1 MWRKGHTEILEDENV
16 WKFVPTLYRRSDVEF
31 VLNLQ
36 IYTLEEGD
44 FGLYTCEAKN
54 QYGNSSST
62 VLIEGKHN
70 TFYIIININIRNIF
84 NSK

>member
-1 MWRKGHTEILEDENV
+1 MWRKGNIEILEDESV
-16 WKFVPTLYRRSDVEF
+16 WKFVPTLYRRSDTEF

-36 IYTLEEGD
+36 IYTLEQGD

-62 VLIEGKHN
+62 VLIEGKDN
-70 TFYIIININIRNIF
+70 TFYIIINIDIRNIF

>member
-1 MWRKGHTEILEDENV
+1 MWRKGNLEILEDASV
-16 WKFVPTLYRRSDVEF
+16 WKFVSTLYRRSDTEF

-36 IYTLEEGD
+36 IYTLEQGD

-62 VLIEGKHN
+62 VLIEGKDN
-70 TFYIIININIRNIF
+70 TFYIIINIDIRNIF